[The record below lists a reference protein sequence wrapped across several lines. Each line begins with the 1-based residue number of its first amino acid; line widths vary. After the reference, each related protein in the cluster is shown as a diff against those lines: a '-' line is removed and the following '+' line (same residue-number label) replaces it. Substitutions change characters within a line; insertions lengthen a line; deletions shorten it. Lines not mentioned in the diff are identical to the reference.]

1 METEQLYEA
10 YQPLLFSLSYRI
22 LGSVMDAEDIV
33 QDVFI
38 SLNNIEDPQSI
49 ENMKAYLC
57 KMATNRS
64 IDKLRSAAHKRNVYV
79 GMWLPEPLV
88 DESDEPSKS
97 FIMKESLSTAY
108 LLLLQ
113 QLSEVERIV
122 FILREV
128 FSYEYEEIASIVD
141 KSSVNCR
148 KIFQRARKSMLEK
161 PKQSKLSTEKMAS
174 YVEKFVAS
182 LQWGYG
188 RYVGSIKTDAILK
201 ADGGGKVTTAINP
214 IYSADRI
221 IRLFFGIAQRLTE
234 EYTVDFKMVNG
245 IPGVIVTIN
254 NKVTYVLSFAFEDE
268 KISNIYMMVN
278 PEKLMHLNVKYK
290 KRISLEMRF
299 LLFF

>member
-1 METEQLYEA
+1 
-10 YQPLLFSLSYRI
+10 
-22 LGSVMDAEDIV
+22 MDAEDIV

-38 SLNNIEDPQSI
+38 SLNNIEDLQSI

-88 DESDEPSKS
+88 EESNEPSES
-97 FIMKESLSTAY
+97 FVMKESLSTAY

-148 KIFQRARKSMLEK
+148 KIFQRARNSILDK
-161 PKQSKLSTEKMAS
+161 PKQSTLSTKKMAD
-174 YVEKFVAS
+174 YVEKFVSS
-182 LQWGYG
+182 LQCGDAQG
-188 RYVGSIKTDAILK
+188 MLEVLKTDAILK
-201 ADGGGKVTTAINP
+201 ADGGGKVTTAIHP

-221 IRLFFGIAQRLTE
+221 IRLFSGIRSKFPSA
-234 EYTVDFKMVNG
+234 YNVDYKIVNG
-245 IPGVIVTIN
+245 APGVIVKVK
-254 NKVTYVLSFAFEDE
+254 NKVTYVLSFTFENE

-278 PEKLMHLNVKYK
+278 PEKLMHLN
-290 KRISLEMRF
+290 RIV
-299 LLFF
+299 

>member
-10 YQPLLFSLSYRI
+10 HKSLLFSLAYRI

-33 QDVFI
+33 HDVFI
-38 SLNNIEDPQSI
+38 SLNNKDDIQSD
-49 ENMKAYLC
+49 ENIKAYLC
-57 KMATNRS
+57 KMVTNRS

-88 DESDEPSKS
+88 EENDNPSDSYV
-97 FIMKESLSTAY
+97 MKESLSTAY

-128 FSYEYEEIASIVD
+128 FSYDYEEIASIVG

-148 KIFQRARKSMLEK
+148 KIFQRARKSIVDK
-161 PKQSKLSTEKMAS
+161 PKKSKLSTKQMAT

-182 LQWGYG
+182 LQSGDAQG
-188 RYVGSIKTDAILK
+188 MLEVLKTDAIFK

-214 IYSADRI
+214 IYSADKI
-221 IRLFFGIAQRLTE
+221 IRLFFGIAKQLTE
-234 EYTVDFKMVNG
+234 EYSVDFKMVNG
-245 IPGVIVTIN
+245 APGVIVTIN

-278 PEKLMHLNVKYK
+278 PEKLMHLNVE
-290 KRISLEMRF
+290 I
-299 LLFF
+299 

>member
-10 YQPLLFSLSYRI
+10 YQLLLFSLAYRI

-38 SLNNIEDPQSI
+38 SLNNIEDLQSI

-57 KMATNRS
+57 KMTTNRS

-79 GMWLPEPLV
+79 GMWLPEPIV
-88 DESDEPSKS
+88 EESDEPSKS

-174 YVEKFVAS
+174 YIEKFVSS
-182 LQWGYG
+182 LQCGDAEG
-188 RYVGSIKTDAILK
+188 MLEVLKTDAILK
-201 ADGGGKVTTAINP
+201 ADGGKVTTAINP

-254 NKVTYVLSFAFEDE
+254 NKITYVLSFAFEDE

-278 PEKLMHLNVKYK
+278 PEKLMHLNVK
-290 KRISLEMRF
+290 I
-299 LLFF
+299 

>member
-10 YQPLLFSLSYRI
+10 YQPLLFSLAYRI

-38 SLNNIEDPQSI
+38 SLNNIENIQSI

-88 DESDEPSKS
+88 EESDEPSES
-97 FIMKESLSTAY
+97 FVMKESLSTAY

-148 KIFQRARKSMLEK
+148 KIFQRARKSILEK
-161 PKQSKLSTEKMAS
+161 PKQSKLSTEKMAA
-174 YVEKFVAS
+174 YVEKFVSS
-182 LQWGYG
+182 LQCGDAEG
-188 RYVGSIKTDAILK
+188 MLEVLKTDAILK
-201 ADGGGKVTTAINP
+201 ADGGGKVTTAI
-214 IYSADRI
+214 IRFILRI
-221 IRLFFGIAQRLTE
+221 EL
-234 EYTVDFKMVNG
+234 
-245 IPGVIVTIN
+245 
-254 NKVTYVLSFAFEDE
+254 YVC
-268 KISNIYMMVN
+268 
-278 PEKLMHLNVKYK
+278 
-290 KRISLEMRF
+290 SLE
-299 LLFF
+299 LHND

>member
-10 YQPLLFSLSYRI
+10 YQPLLFSLAYRI

-88 DESDEPSKS
+88 EESDEPSNS
-97 FIMKESLSTAY
+97 FVMKESLSTAY

-148 KIFQRARKSMLEK
+148 KIFQRARKSILEK

-174 YVEKFVAS
+174 YVEKFVSS
-182 LQWGYG
+182 LQCGDAEG
-188 RYVGSIKTDAILK
+188 MLEVLKTDAILK
-201 ADGGGKVTTAINP
+201 ADGGKVTTAINP

-268 KISNIYMMVN
+268 KISNIYMVVN
-278 PEKLMHLNVKYK
+278 PEKLMHLNVK
-290 KRISLEMRF
+290 I
-299 LLFF
+299 

>member
-10 YQPLLFSLSYRI
+10 YQPLLFSLAYRI

-79 GMWLPEPLV
+79 GMWLPEPIV
-88 DESDEPSKS
+88 EESDEPSKS

-174 YVEKFVAS
+174 YVEKFVSS
-182 LQWGYG
+182 LQCGDAEG
-188 RYVGSIKTDAILK
+188 MLEVLKTDAILK
-201 ADGGGKVTTAINP
+201 ADGGKVTTAINP

-278 PEKLMHLNVKYK
+278 PEKLMHLNVK
-290 KRISLEMRF
+290 I
-299 LLFF
+299 

>member
-1 METEQLYEA
+1 MKIKNSWKVRWSCYTQIGKRSCCTAIFTEKTVVHDFPHIDRVEKPGPNIPEMPGVYVAGDWAGHDEILADAAVASGKRAALHILKQYESEAVHHGNEQLYEA

-88 DESDEPSKS
+88 EDSDEPSKS

-122 FILREV
+122 FILRG
-128 FSYEYEEIASIVD
+128 
-141 KSSVNCR
+141 
-148 KIFQRARKSMLEK
+148 FQL
-161 PKQSKLSTEKMAS
+161 
-174 YVEKFVAS
+174 
-182 LQWGYG
+182 
-188 RYVGSIKTDAILK
+188 
-201 ADGGGKVTTAINP
+201 
-214 IYSADRI
+214 
-221 IRLFFGIAQRLTE
+221 
-234 EYTVDFKMVNG
+234 
-245 IPGVIVTIN
+245 
-254 NKVTYVLSFAFEDE
+254 
-268 KISNIYMMVN
+268 
-278 PEKLMHLNVKYK
+278 
-290 KRISLEMRF
+290 
-299 LLFF
+299 